1 MKITHKKKST
11 VTSIVNDMDD
21 YSLETNCN
29 SILLVNSGVDV
40 AKVFMN
46 NDDANFYTL
55 EVDATLEIF
64 VDEPDTLLMDII
76 KITFNTSIGSL
87 INVLK
92 QTKTLIV

>member
-11 VTSIVNDMDD
+11 VTSIVADMDD